1 METKKGVSW
10 NKGNITPGVCAYTC
24 TVCQLAEG
32 WKDLGFQS
40 MTMLTL
46 FNSIQQVT
54 GTITYNEN
62 MEEGEIQSSWK

>member
-1 METKKGVSW
+1 MYS
-10 NKGNITPGVCAYTC
+10 
-24 TVCQLAEG
+24 LSAEG

-40 MTMLTL
+40 MAMLTL